1 MATKTKV
8 KKEPKQEA
16 QVDNPEEK
24 SEGQDGPV
32 LDLSDAAVKK
42 MIKAAKKRGYVTTEE
57 LNSVLPSEQVSSE
70 QIEDTMAMLSDM
82 GINVVEEDE
91 VEEET
96 EGGDLVETTGKAV
109 ATAKKREPTDR
120 TDDPVRMYLREMGT
134 VELLSREGEIAI
146 AKRIEAGRETM
157 IAGLCEN
164 PLTFQALIIWRDE
177 LLEGNILLRDIID
190 LEATYAGPEAKAAP
204 VMPVANEEVAK
215 PKEEEPKPEKK
226 VDPLTGE
233 VLEGQE
239 DEDDDEDDE
248 DMEGSLSLAAMEAEL
263 KPQVFETLD
272 YIASEYKKLRRLQ
285 DQLVEKALDNKKLS
299 PAQQKRY
306 KELQDAIIKSV
317 KSLSLNNNRIEALI
331 EQLYAINKNLLSL
344 EGRLL
349 RLASASPLFSV
360 PYQAILG
367 CS

>member
-1 MATKTKV
+1 MATKTKT
-8 KKEPKQEA
+8 KPKENAEA
-16 QVDNPEEK
+16 KNEK
-24 SEGQDGPV
+24 SEVQDGPI

-91 VEEET
+91 VDDEV
-96 EGGDLVETTGKAV
+96 EGGDLVETSGKAV
-109 ATAKKREPTDR
+109 ATTKKREPTDR
-120 TDDPVRMYLREMGT
+120 TDDPVRLYLREMGT

-190 LEATYAGPEAKAAP
+190 LEATYAGPEAKQVPAAP
-204 VMPVANEEVAK
+204 IVAEEK
-215 PKEEEPKPEKK
+215 KEEEEKKPEKQ

-239 DEDDDEDDE
+239 DEDDDDGDHDDDE
-248 DMEGSLSLAAMEAEL
+248 DGEPEGS
-263 KPQVFETLD
+263 D
-272 YIASEYKKLRRLQ
+272 AS
-285 DQLVEKALDNKKLS
+285 DSAGT
-299 PAQQKRY
+299 A
-306 KELQDAIIKSV
+306 
-317 KSLSLNNNRIEALI
+317 
-331 EQLYAINKNLLSL
+331 
-344 EGRLL
+344 GR
-349 RLASASPLFSV
+349 
-360 PYQAILG
+360 
-367 CS
+367 